1 MATSLEIPKFANDTE
16 EADWWYDNRHLVEE
30 DFLKAAAEGRLGR
43 GTAMRRALAAQ
54 SAVQLDREDAARA
67 QAAANRRGM
76 PYQDYLKMLIHE
88 ALEKESNT
96 A

>member
-30 DFLKAAAEGRLGR
+30 DFLKAAADGKLGR
-43 GTAMRRALAAQ
+43 GTAMRRALTAE
-54 SAVQLDREDAARA
+54 SAIQLDREDAARA
-67 QAAANRRGM
+67 QAAAHRRGM